1 MEAINNFQDEHLLVL
16 TKSWSV
22 QQDHIF
28 NLRFLTDNFIYHFLE
43 NFLNLSLYV
52 SDHSYFQI
60 NQDGNSKKFS
70 SIHLLRFFSNE
81 FLLNYH

>member
-22 QQDHIF
+22 QRDHIF
-28 NLRFLTDNFIYHFLE
+28 NLRFLADNFIYHFLE
-43 NFLNLSLYV
+43 NFLNQSLYV

-70 SIHLLRFFSNE
+70 LKHLLRFFSNE
-81 FLLNYH
+81 FLLNFH